1 MVGINDTKEGEM
13 DDTNF
18 MLMAKRAVLAMAEI
32 KAAADAFDQGDTN
45 VFDALDSVMVAIE
58 GYAELESRKREAA

>member
-1 MVGINDTKEGEM
+1 M